1 MSRLRTPALLSHLAL
16 AFLGPSL
23 ACNTPPKEAHDGAS
37 APPASSTASAA
48 PVASSTASA
57 PAASASA
64 PAPASA
70 PASAAACTKDDD
82 CRLFSSYCAEAP
94 CACRALAPRDANPS
108 CLGDAGSKVR
118 CFVDPC
124 MSKAAHCQSGACVL
138 TAK

>member
-1 MSRLRTPALLSHLAL
+1 MTRPLALLLLLASS
-16 AFLGPSL
+16 P
-23 ACNTPPKEAHDGAS
+23 ACNTPPKEAHDGATAF
-37 APPASSTASAA
+37 AP
-48 PVASSTASA
+48 
-57 PAASASA
+57 

-70 PASAAACTKDDD
+70 PPAAATASTSASASTSAACTKDDD

-94 CACRALAPRDANPS
+94 CACRALAPRDATPT

>member
-16 AFLGPSL
+16 AFIGSSL

-37 APPASSTASAA
+37 APLASASSTASSTASASA
-48 PVASSTASA
+48 SASS
-57 PAASASA
+57 PASASA
-64 PAPASA
+64 
-70 PASAAACTKDDD
+70 CTEDDD

-94 CACRALAPRDANPS
+94 CACRALAPRDPNPS